1 MAGSQESLRHAEV
14 VVADHDACEHVQ
26 LLRALGDM
34 TLSRPLDPAD
44 HATALLAL
52 LLSQPLQASAWPVAV
67 GLIGAFGSVSAVFA
81 AQRTQLAAVVG
92 MTEAAVNLLQTMR
105 VALCWAAEEALRTRD
120 LIASAQDVR
129 RYLQAT
135 MRGGATE
142 IAHGLFL
149 DRKNHLLRDVV
160 LAIGTVDYIPL
171 EPREVVRQAIELG
184 ACALILYHNHPS
196 GDPEPSLADIETTR
210 KIAAALATVNV
221 ALHDHFIVG
230 HNDIISLRARRC
242 F

>member
-142 IAHGLFL
+142 IAHGLFQRYRQWLGEAGLFDLNLVSHAWRPLAEGVYDLIVIDEVQDLTGVQLALLLASLNRPGQFLLCGDVEVDFAL
-149 DRKNHLLRDVV
+149 DQS
-160 LAIGTVDYIPL
+160 A
-171 EPREVVRQAIELG
+171 
-184 ACALILYHNHPS
+184 
-196 GDPEPSLADIETTR
+196 
-210 KIAAALATVNV
+210 
-221 ALHDHFIVG
+221 
-230 HNDIISLRARRC
+230 
-242 F
+242 